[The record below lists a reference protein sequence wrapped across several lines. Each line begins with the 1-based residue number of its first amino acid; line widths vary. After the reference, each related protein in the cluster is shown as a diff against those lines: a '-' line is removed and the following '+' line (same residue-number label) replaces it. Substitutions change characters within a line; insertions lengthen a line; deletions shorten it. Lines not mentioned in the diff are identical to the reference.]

1 MSIFIA
7 PQLLFLTP
15 WNKGKL
21 VTVQEKNVPS
31 GFSSHHTPESEYDCP
46 LVPYLILMKE
56 VILFMEIYLFSV
68 PDEVEGSR
76 EVGFIKMHACTDFTL

>member
-7 PQLLFLTP
+7 PRVAIPDP
-15 WNKGKL
+15 WSKGKL

-31 GFSSHHTPESEYDCP
+31 GFRSHHTPESESDCP

-56 VILFMEIYLFSV
+56 AILFTVIYLFSV

-76 EVGFIKMHACTDFTL
+76 EVGFIKMHTCTDFTL